1 MGDSGLNILV
11 ILENDD
17 LGSELKS
24 LLVTNNIDYSLDYH
38 SNKEISG
45 LILLSN
51 KINKEQKK
59 LITELLRDQIP
70 IIGIDKGFEGL
81 NDLFGGKKLFSK
93 KDVIPLNQLFLSPGS
108 KLSHIIGGSGWVKS
122 NFLQSKNIIQSQLS
136 DFFFGS
142 IISENGQILAFEKP
156 GDHWVFGL
164 NFDLINSELPKG
176 FDNILEVFL
185 HKCIE

>member
-93 KDVIPLNQLFLSPGS
+93 KQGVNFYMLVIILSS
-108 KLSHIIGGSGWVKS
+108 
-122 NFLQSKNIIQSQLS
+122 
-136 DFFFGS
+136 
-142 IISENGQILAFEKP
+142 AFK
-156 GDHWVFGL
+156 D
-164 NFDLINSELPKG
+164 KG
-176 FDNILEVFL
+176 I
-185 HKCIE
+185 